1 MLLYNFKYIVMAYEN
16 TGKAL
21 AVKWDY
27 VKSGTTTTQKLL
39 NTAGVELESTDIYLL
54 TDEEYTACFN
64 YTVNYMKNTLKW
76 DEVPSISTSIKTDL
90 VLCPLPAPPVPAE
103 TRIIEVKFETYE
115 TGSRKYRIFFAS
127 ESEIP
132 TDTQIKVSKVSPAET
147 STVTVTSSI
156 VSAGGLSYTF
166 SFPDGS
172 TSKTVGNITYKIVPT
187 TITLPAD
194 LYGDMIFY
202 APLTLEQR
210 DTNVIDGS
218 KAVGSYGEVSYTMD
232 VNDRVLFLNGGALK
246 FNLPIDLTSND
257 YTFACWARYY
267 FTNSQG
273 WDRSSAL
280 LCFPETTSDSP
291 VTYKLALKT
300 NSWVNINS
308 EHISGSAMG
317 YWGGDDEECIVKA
330 PEINANRWAHFAGTW
345 DHVTQSFN
353 LYVNKVSELLY
364 NKPAIEVAK
373 YAPYFYIGATYV
385 SDNGISVSGN
395 FNGYIKEVKI
405 WNRIITQ
412 EELNAL

>member
-21 AVKWDY
+21 ATRWDY
-27 VKSGTTTTQKLL
+27 VKGGTTTTQKLL
-39 NTAGVELESTDIYLL
+39 NTAGVELEPTDIYLL

-64 YTVNYMKNTLKW
+64 YTVNYMKNILKW

-187 TITLPAD
+187 AITLPAD

-202 APLTLEQR
+202 APLTFADR

-218 KAVGSYGEVSYTMD
+218 KAVASYGETSYQQGE
-232 VNDRVLFLNGGALK
+232 NDVLFLNGGTLK
-246 FNLPIDLTSND
+246 FNLPIDLASND
-257 YTFACWARYY
+257 YTFACWAKYY
-267 FTNSQG
+267 YTSSQG
-273 WDRSSAL
+273 WSRNAAL

-291 VTYKLALKT
+291 ITNKLNLRSLGFKT
-300 NSWVNINS
+300 SS
-308 EHISGSAMG
+308 ETFSGPCMG
-317 YWGGDDEECIVKA
+317 YVGGEAGCIVAK
-330 PEINANRWAHFAGTW
+330 PTTNAWAHFAGTW
-345 DHVTQSFN
+345 DHVNRRFKVY
-353 LYVNKVSELLY
+353 LNKVSDPLY
-364 NKPAIEVAK
+364 DEPATEIAK
-373 YAPYFYIGATYV
+373 YTPYFYIGATSV
-385 SDNGISVSGN
+385 SSSGLTVSGN